1 MMEPLA
7 VSHPPKTPPGT
18 VVDYKQKGYLMIR
31 DVSTEGTYYILD
43 MQVVKTDAASYVLN
57 TPDKILLT
65 VEWGGNVITWFV
77 AFINSNIFP
86 HSLYQ

>member
-18 VVDYKQKGYLMIR
+18 VVYYKQKGYLMIQ
-31 DVSTEGTYYILD
+31 DMWTEGTDYILD
-43 MQVVKTDAASYVLN
+43 MQVVKIYEELYLLN
-57 TPDKILLT
+57 MPEKILLT
-65 VEWGGNVITWFV
+65 VEWGGNVITWIV